1 LLNMDDIHKEEF
13 FKFQENFFLWNCRST
28 STNERKV
35 ASWEG
40 TRITMAAVTRGSNA
54 TAIYDDAWH
63 TNVDQCYKFEP
74 KTNLEVAD
82 EGDLSAVSKQG
93 TILRS

>member
-1 LLNMDDIHKEEF
+1 
-13 FKFQENFFLWNCRST
+13 
-28 STNERKV
+28 
-35 ASWEG
+35 
-40 TRITMAAVTRGSNA
+40 MATVTRGSDA
-54 TAIYDDAWH
+54 TAIYDDAGH

-74 KTNLEVAD
+74 NTNLEVAD